1 MEFLRHLVVLIH
13 LVGFAVIFGA
23 WVVEAVSRRRQATS
37 LMNWGLLIAGV
48 AGLILAAPWPAGI
61 ELNYAK
67 IGVKLVILL
76 AIGAVLGIA
85 RARQRKTDAT
95 PPALFWSIGV
105 LTFAN
110 AAIAVL
116 W

>member
-1 MEFLRHLVVLIH
+1 MEFLRHVVVLIH
-13 LVGFAVIFGA
+13 LTGFAVLFGA
-23 WVVEAVSRRRQATS
+23 WVVQAVSRRFEATR
-37 LMNWGLLIAGV
+37 LMDWGLAIAGL

-76 AIGAVLGIA
+76 VIGALIGIS
-85 RARQRKTDAT
+85 RARHRRTGST
-95 PPALFWSIGV
+95 PPAMFWLIGI
-105 LTFAN
+105 LTFTN